1 MENAGTPQVS
11 HATDPKGVPATPA
24 RRVRSAGFAVA
35 IAADL
40 IRFSP
45 NRTGAIAWL
54 AVREAMRL
62 RLWIVLAVGMG
73 AVLVADLTT
82 VYFDPIF
89 QTATGLIGNSQLAIT
104 LVGIAVALFLS
115 TYSIPR
121 ELTSKTIYSLVT
133 KPVSRLEIV
142 TGKMLGLAVVLGV
155 ITFGLGLACYG
166 YMAFRADHVRELARR
181 KLAAVPA
188 SELPPPAL
196 QDIADRGPFKAI
208 VYQPP
213 TEPLTLVHLEGSGP
227 VEWLSGYPTHRA
239 HWGFSGLP
247 MDQLNTGRARAV
259 IHLDWLPSA
268 QPTTNEQRTVR
279 VQLYDPQRKRDDS
292 FALRLVADA
301 NNTVQLAIPG
311 VIPGREGFYTGGQL
325 WVSLCGDGHGP
336 LGVRAD
342 SCVIVLPDGTRVP
355 AASGLK
361 LTTNFSSNKYWIGGA
376 GSNRMVIGRA
386 RFASPGTDASAQAT
400 LQIDVA
406 VPTAS
411 NIPADARAQV
421 AIVNEKGD
429 RQEAAFRPEKGST
442 VLVPLEPELVRGGG
456 DLTVYL
462 RSVDPRVE
470 IGVTQESLR
479 LQVDRRPFLF
489 NWAKALTMMWLS
501 FCVIAAM
508 GLCVSTLGG
517 WYVAVLL
524 TSVAMVLCHI
534 WQNLVHSVLRHGF
547 SSIGVTRGGEWDQ
560 ILSHWYSDMFWG
572 IGHLLPDFNRLDYG
586 SAVAGGTNVPLSSLL
601 ALPHG
606 AVWHAL
612 FYIAALVVIGYL
624 IFRRREVAR

>member
-1 MENAGTPQVS
+1 MENAGTPQVP
-11 HATDPKGVPATPA
+11 HATDPKGVSTAPA
-24 RRVRSAGFAVA
+24 RRPRSAGFAVA
-35 IAADL
+35 VAADL

-45 NRTGAIAWL
+45 SRTGAIAWL

-82 VYFDPIF
+82 VYFDPVF
-89 QTATGLIGNSQLAIT
+89 QTAAGLIGNSQLAIT

-121 ELTSKTIYSLVT
+121 ELTSRTVYSLVT

-142 TGKMLGLAVVLGV
+142 AGKMLGLAVVLGV

-166 YMAFRADHVRELARR
+166 YMAFRGDHVRELARQR
-181 KLAAVPA
+181 LEAVPA
-188 SELPPPAL
+188 SEPLPPAL
-196 QDIADRGPFKAI
+196 QDIADHGPFRAV
-208 VYQPP
+208 VYQQP

-247 MDQLNTGRARAV
+247 MDQLNTGRTRVV
-259 IHLDWLPSA
+259 IHLDWHSSA
-268 QPTTNEQRTVR
+268 QPTTDAQRTVR
-279 VQLYDPQRKRDDS
+279 VQLYDPHRKRDDS
-292 FALRLVADA
+292 FARRLVADA
-301 NNTVQLAIPG
+301 DGTVQLAIPG
-311 VIPGREGFYTGGQL
+311 VIPGREGFYTGDRL
-325 WVSLCGDGHGP
+325 WVSLCGDGHEP

-342 SCVIVLPDGTRVP
+342 SCEIVLPDGSRMT

-361 LTTNFSSNKYWIGGA
+361 LTTSFSSNKYWIGGG

-386 RFASPGTDASAQAT
+386 RFASPGSDASARAT

-411 NIPADARAQV
+411 DTPADARAQV
-421 AIVNEKGD
+421 TIVNEEGD

-442 VLVPLEPELVRGGG
+442 VLVPLEPELVRGG

-462 RSVDPRVE
+462 RSADPRVE
-470 IGVTQESLR
+470 IGVAEESLR
-479 LQVDRRPFLF
+479 LQVDRRPFLL

-508 GLCVSTLGG
+508 GLCVSTLVG

-524 TSVAMVLCHI
+524 TSVALVLCHI
-534 WQNLVHSVLRHGF
+534 WQNLVHTVLRHGF
-547 SSIGVTRGGEWDQ
+547 SDIGVTRGGEFDQ
-560 ILSHWYSDMFWG
+560 TLSRWYSGMLWVV
-572 IGHLLPDFNRLDYG
+572 GHLLPDFDRLDYG
-586 SAVAGGTNVPLSSLL
+586 GVVAGGVNAPLSALL

-612 FYIAALVVIGYL
+612 FYIAALVAIGYL
-624 IFRRREVAR
+624 IFRYREVAR